1 MLAAAAAS
9 ADNERLLSLNLRPAA
24 GRNGQ
29 QVHSES
35 RQPPPVG
42 SGRLPLPMTEIEPH
56 FSRDKSN
63 CLESR
68 HVYRKLANP
77 EDEAVADG
85 KFNKTELKVQD
96 RINVDDED
104 FTDLISAI
112 SLGISPPSR
121 YLN

>member
-35 RQPPPVG
+35 RQPPVG
-42 SGRLPLPMTEIEPH
+42 SRLPLPMTEIEPH
-56 FSRDKSN
+56 FSRDN

-68 HVYRKLANP
+68 HVYQKLANP

-121 YLN
+121 

>member
-1 MLAAAAAS
+1 MAAAAAS

-29 QVHSES
+29 QVHTES
-35 RQPPPVG
+35 RQPPAG
-42 SGRLPLPMTEIEPH
+42 SRLPLPMTEIEPH
-56 FSRDKSN
+56 FSRDNSN

-68 HVYRKLANP
+68 HVYRKLVNP

-85 KFNKTELKVQD
+85 KFNKAEVKVQD
-96 RINVDDED
+96 RFNVDDED